1 MPTNTQSNTQNGI
14 QNISS
19 INTNNGANNQSKQS
33 SNTSNQTRNKQ
44 NALSDDSLI
53 RKVTGKTI
61 TVGQNSA
68 MPNPQSAVSNSSSL
82 PSATMYSWTHAMN
95 TSRVGQ
101 FTNSIDIQTPSGVT
115 RNVPVS
121 VVVTPSSQNNNQNEL
136 PQTGDENNNTA
147 AIFGALA
154 MSMGT
159 VALAGTRRK
168 KRN

>member
-1 MPTNTQSNTQNGI
+1 
-14 QNISS
+14 
-19 INTNNGANNQSKQS
+19 
-33 SNTSNQTRNKQ
+33 
-44 NALSDDSLI
+44 
-53 RKVTGKTI
+53 
-61 TVGQNSA
+61 
-68 MPNPQSAVSNSSSL
+68 
-82 PSATMYSWTHAMN
+82 MN